1 MHSGFNDRWNSIDK
15 LVLNQLE
22 RVMFNTFKRKSA
34 LSIPLA
40 ALTLAVSS
48 AYAATPGSADDSVF
62 YAPPTSL
69 TANAP
74 GTLISYRP
82 TTLKLA
88 GAPAINAWNV
98 IYQST
103 TATGFN
109 ANGPTVTKDNAV
121 SGTVIVPKT
130 AWSGTGPRPVIL
142 YAMGTHGLANS
153 CAPSRQ
159 MAAGTDYETANISAA
174 LNAGYAVLVTDY
186 AGYLNGQGASY
197 LVAQSQAQST
207 LDIFRAA
214 TGIPNV
220 GIASN
225 AKVGVWGFSQG
236 GQTAAK
242 VAEIASTYAPGIN
255 IVGVAAGGIPADFNV
270 VAPNLD
276 GKIGFAFLGSAV
288 QGLINEYGT
297 KNVPINLVATQAGL
311 DELKK
316 LSTQCVFT
324 ALLTHENLTL
334 ASYTVD
340 PTTPLA
346 DLLNVAQP
354 VVDAQTLGT
363 AKPTMPMYM
372 FHGQADEFIQLSQDY
387 DLKKNYCGKGTKV
400 YFDAYPSEHIATL
413 FQAGPKVLSWIGDR
427 VAGTAAPSTCS
438 TTVTPA
444 DTSLP
449 NSGPYKVALNAW
461 PLDAHVDLKT
471 LKQTVQLPA
480 SSSFTAVADIT
491 NKTLDGTLNVP
502 PFSQSLKIIGIGAQ
516 IGMKIEPVGRT
527 TGKTSLDEKGI
538 LTVTGNADVNITLTS
553 VWGIPFGECK
563 TATPVTFPL
572 SYVGPVSGLG
582 TGLNFSGTTTFP
594 QIKGCVISAIMSA
607 FFTGSGN
614 GYSFTVS
621 PPAPKA
627 Y

>member
-1 MHSGFNDRWNSIDK
+1 
-15 LVLNQLE
+15 
-22 RVMFNTFKRKSA
+22 MFNTFKRKSA

-40 ALTLAVSS
+40 ALALAVSS
-48 AYAATPGSADDSVF
+48 AYAATPGSSDDSVF
-62 YAPPTSL
+62 YAPPASL

-74 GTLISYRP
+74 GTLISYRQA
-82 TTLKLA
+82 TVKLGA
-88 GAPAINAWNV
+88 GAPAVKAWNV
-98 IYQST
+98 VYQST
-103 TATGFN
+103 SATGFN
-109 ANGPTVTKDNAV
+109 ANGPTTTKDNAV
-121 SGTVIVPKT
+121 SGTVIVPSAAYT
-130 AWSGTGPRPVIL
+130 GTRPVIL
-142 YAMGTHGLANS
+142 YAVGTHGLANG

-159 MAAGTDYETANISAA
+159 FAAGTDYEAANITAA

-186 AGYLNGQGASY
+186 AGYLNGQNGNY

-214 TGIPNV
+214 TAIPGAGIV
-220 GIASN
+220 SS

-242 VAEIASTYAPGIN
+242 LAEIASTYAPGIN

-276 GKIGFAFLGSAV
+276 GKLGFAFLGSAV

-324 ALLTHENLTL
+324 ALLTHENLKL
-334 ASYTVD
+334 ASYTND

-346 DLLNVAQP
+346 DLLSVAQP

-363 AKPTMPMYM
+363 VKPSVPLYM

-387 DLKKNYCGKGTKV
+387 DLKKNYCNRGTKV

-413 FQAGPKVLSWIGDR
+413 FQSAPKVLSWIGDR
-427 VAGTAAPSTCS
+427 VAGTAAPTTCA
-438 TTVTPA
+438 TTKTPA

-449 NSGPYKVALNAW
+449 NSGAYVVALNAW
-461 PLDAHVDLKT
+461 PLNAHVDLKT

-480 SSSFTAVADIT
+480 TSSFTATADIT
-491 NKTLDGTLNVP
+491 NKKLDGTLNVP
-502 PFSQSLKIIGIGAQ
+502 AFSQSLKIIGIGAQ
-516 IGMKIEPVGRT
+516 IGMQITPVGRT
-527 TGKTSLDEKGI
+527 TGSASLDETGI
-538 LTVTGNADVNITLTS
+538 LSVSGTANVDITLTS
-553 VWGIPFGECK
+553 VWGIPFGACK
-563 TATPVTFPL
+563 TETPVAFPL
-572 SYVGPVSGLG
+572 SYTGPVSGLG
-582 TGLNFSGTTTFP
+582 NGLSFTGTTAFP
-594 QIKGCVISAIMSA
+594 AIKGCVISAIMSA

-614 GYSFTVS
+614 GYSFTVA
-621 PPAPKA
+621 PPAPVA